1 MSKQSISI
9 SALILLISISFSSV
23 AQKVPDYYAEL
34 LSAQRLFIAG
44 DYQRSIDAYKQ
55 LLEKHNYPFIQQIKE
70 AASIAYLTGNVP
82 ALKEF
87 LNAGI
92 KSGMNQQELLYLSQK
107 YKSDSS
113 IVQLLRNYDQHKQ
126 EYTKNHDSTLIIKLL
141 NLDEV
146 EEDINTLDY
155 KAHRSFYPP
164 SVRNKIAAKFEDKQ
178 AALIDEFAQLVE
190 EYGFPDEKRIGFGGT
205 AFPLRTSIAKHKEK
219 NNYRTCTTFKV
230 TYYTEHLLKKKNKT
244 LISCEPSRPFRNF
257 WSIPGGYYMFHALSN
272 KNAKKNDE
280 LLTLLQNGYKNLQL
294 SRYFYFFCHEL
305 IELANSLE
313 KNGHLQQNVLK
324 KADFAVS
331 IKSPLLL
338 NFGFGKNSKNIYQR
352 PNDPELKV
360 INEHRAKY
368 GYRTIPEDIQL
379 IQQIYLLTKGEKP
392 DAITEEVLMQ
402 VSPYFYFFLN

>member
-9 SALILLISISFSSV
+9 SALILLISITFSSV
-23 AQKVPDYYAEL
+23 AQKVPDYYTEL

-113 IVQLLRNYDQHKQ
+113 IVQLLRNFDQNKQ
-126 EYTKNHDSTLIIKLL
+126 EYTKKHDSTLIIKLL

-146 EEDINTLDY
+146 EADINNLDY
-155 KAHRSFYPP
+155 RDERCYYPRSI
-164 SVRNKIAAKFEDKQ
+164 RNKIAAKFEDKQ

-205 AFPLRTSIAKHKEK
+205 AFPLKTSIAKHKDK
-219 NNYRTCTTFKV
+219 YNYQNCTTFKV
-230 TYYTEHLLKKKNKT
+230 TYYAEHLLKEKNKT
-244 LISCEPSRPFRNF
+244 LISCEPSGPFRNF
-257 WSIPGGYYMFHALSN
+257 WSIPGGYYLFHALGY

-280 LLTLLQNGYKNLQL
+280 LLTLLQKGYNNLKL
-294 SRYFYFFCHEL
+294 SRYFYFFFHEYTGL
-305 IELANSLE
+305 VNSME
-313 KNGHLQQNVLK
+313 KFEHSQQNVLN

-352 PNDPELKV
+352 PNDPELKM
-360 INEHRAKY
+360 INEHREKY

-379 IQQIYLLTKGEKP
+379 IQRIYLLTKGEKP
-392 DAITEEVLMQ
+392 SAITEEVLMQ
-402 VSPYFYFFLN
+402 VSPYFAFFLN

>member
-9 SALILLISISFSSV
+9 SALILLISITYSSF

-34 LSAQRLFIAG
+34 LCAQRLFIAG
-44 DYQRSIDAYKQ
+44 DDQESIDAYKQ

-92 KSGMNQQELLYLSQK
+92 KRGMNQQELRYLSQK
-107 YKSDSS
+107 YKSDIS

-126 EYTKNHDSTLIIKLL
+126 EYTKKHDSTLIIKLL

-146 EEDINTLDY
+146 EVDINTLDY
-155 KAHRSFYPP
+155 KKDNSIYPA
-164 SVRNKIAAKFEDKQ
+164 SIRNKIAAKFEDKQ
-178 AALIDEFAQLVE
+178 ASLIDEFAQLVE

-205 AFPLRTSIAKHKEK
+205 AFPLKTSIAKHKDK
-219 NNYRTCTTFKV
+219 YNYQNCTTFRV
-230 TYYTEHLLKKKNKT
+230 TYYTEHLLKKNNKT
-244 LISCEPSRPFRNF
+244 LISCEPSGPFRNF

-280 LLTLLQNGYKNLQL
+280 LLTLVQKGYNNLKL
-294 SRYFYFFCHEL
+294 SRYFYFFF
-305 IELANSLE
+305 IEYTNLAAKTE
-313 KNGHLQQNVLK
+313 GKQQSVLN

-331 IKSPLLL
+331 LKSPLL
-338 NFGFGKNSKNIYQR
+338 NDFGFGKNSKNIYTH
-352 PNDPELKV
+352 PNDPKLV
-360 INEHRAKY
+360 SVNEHREKY
-368 GYRTIPEDIQL
+368 GYRTISEDIQL
-379 IQQIYLLTKGEKP
+379 IQRIHLLTTGEKLSV
-392 DAITEEVLMQ
+392 ITEEVLMQ